1 MTLLSRPTCSKM
13 LPSLLT
19 LLVLTS
25 LILSFMATA
34 INQEHGR
41 VNMQGSI
48 IDTPCTIA
56 LGNQDQTIDISS
68 IILVGQIIRSGHG
81 PVRLLS
87 IQLINCLLAPVLL
100 NHLSR
105 SYFRVTFDGTA
116 ARNDLFSING
126 EASGVGLQISDSTG
140 AVIVPGKPMPV
151 EDLQIGSMRLDYTL
165 RLVTA
170 HQVLRT
176 GVFHT
181 MIRFELDYF

>member
-1 MTLLSRPTCSKM
+1 MTLLSRPTCFKM

-56 LGNQDQTIDISS
+56 LGNQDQTIGMSS
-68 IILVGQIIRSGHG
+68 ILVGQIILSGHG

-87 IQLINCLLAPVLL
+87 IQLINCLLTPVLL
-100 NHLSR
+100 NRLGGSH
-105 SYFRVTFDGTA
+105 FRVTFDGA
-116 ARNDLFSING
+116 AVRDDLFSVNG

-140 AVIVPGKPMPV
+140 AVVVPGKPMPV

-165 RLVTA
+165 RLIAA
-170 HQVLRT
+170 HQVLRA
-176 GVFHT
+176 GVFRT
-181 MIRFELDYF
+181 MIRFKLDYF

>member
-1 MTLLSRPTCSKM
+1 MTLLSHPTCSKM

-68 IILVGQIIRSGHG
+68 ILVGQIIRSGHG
-81 PVRLLS
+81 PIRLLS
-87 IQLINCLLAPVLL
+87 IQLINCLLTPVLL
-100 NHLSR
+100 NRLSR
-105 SYFRVTFDGTA
+105 SHFRVTFDGAA
-116 ARNDLFSING
+116 ARNDLFSMNG

-140 AVIVPGKPMPV
+140 AVVVPGKPMPV

-165 RLVTA
+165 RLITA
-170 HQVLRT
+170 HQVLRAEAL
-176 GVFHT
+176 HT
-181 MIRFELDYF
+181 MIRFKLDYF